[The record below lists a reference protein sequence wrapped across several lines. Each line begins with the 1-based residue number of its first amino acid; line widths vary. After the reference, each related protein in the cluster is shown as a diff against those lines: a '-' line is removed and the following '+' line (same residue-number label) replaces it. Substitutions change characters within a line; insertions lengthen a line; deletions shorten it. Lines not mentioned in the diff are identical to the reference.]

1 MRFYRIL
8 TILFLVLFLAACKLQ
23 TAPVQSVETR
33 LPEVSQAEQ
42 IAGAGISSSEDRVNI
57 VSVYGL
63 SESSRVVLSVLHLAS
78 GEEQSAYQPV
88 TILEDTAVIGKLVNS
103 LNQPFE
109 SQAAARCPA
118 KGLLSFYAGEDL
130 ISEFGLG
137 CELEDVF
144 FLSDLHN
151 GQHYKPSAD
160 FLEILQE
167 LLAQASAE

>member
-1 MRFYRIL
+1 MRIYRIL
-8 TILFLVLFLAACKLQ
+8 IILSLIGLTACTPQTNPVLP
-23 TAPVQSVETR
+23 TETR
-33 LPEVSQAEQ
+33 PPEINLAENT
-42 IAGAGISSSEDRVNI
+42 AESGEDSTVGDKNLVI
-57 VSVYGL
+57 EYDL
-63 SESSRVVLSVLHLAS
+63 TNSSRVVLSELHLAS

-103 LNQPFE
+103 LNQPLQ
-109 SQAAARCPA
+109 SMAAARCPA

>member
-78 GEEQSAYQPV
+78 GRRS
-88 TILEDTAVIGKLVNS
+88 
-103 LNQPFE
+103 
-109 SQAAARCPA
+109 SQ
-118 KGLLSFYAGEDL
+118 L
-130 ISEFGLG
+130 ISL
-137 CELEDVF
+137 
-144 FLSDLHN
+144 
-151 GQHYKPSAD
+151 
-160 FLEILQE
+160 
-167 LLAQASAE
+167 